1 MIYYFLLS
9 TIGLACVVFGFS
21 VYLPATNY
29 VTNPSKSLIV
39 ISLLYAMACFFLT
52 NALMSKKKTIK
63 YKNQSI
69 TLTYEDKMFIDLI
82 RKNNYQIDPRD
93 KKMFE
98 NKGKF
103 LAGLTSFCLTLI
115 TFIRLIYF
123 LNIKIDFSSINEDLV
138 FFFIMGFIF
147 FVSIGNL
154 LSIKSR
160 KYNILPYY
168 VEYMKLDTIYE
179 YSRKFTDDEMTKDQ
193 YDEYKNTITEELG
206 AKIKTLIEIDKNTDY
221 LKKNWLFS

>member
-1 MIYYFLLS
+1 MISF
-9 TIGLACVVFGFS
+9 
-21 VYLPATNY
+21 
-29 VTNPSKSLIV
+29 
-39 ISLLYAMACFFLT
+39 LYATICFFLIS
-52 NALMSKKKTIK
+52 ALIDKKKTIK

-82 RKNNYQIDPRD
+82 RKNNYKVDPRD
-93 KKMFE
+93 EKMFE

-103 LAGLTSFCLTLI
+103 LAGLTSFCLTLV
-115 TFIRLIYF
+115 TFIRIISF

-138 FFFIMGFIF
+138 FFFIMGFIS
-147 FVSIGNL
+147 FVSINNL

-160 KYNILPYY
+160 KYNILMPYY

-179 YSRKFTDDEMTKDQ
+179 YSRKYTDDEITKDQ
-193 YDEYKNTITEELG
+193 YDEYKKSIAEELST
-206 AKIKTLIEIDKNTDY
+206 KIKMLIEIDKNTDY